1 MVGGAR
7 SLVGQAGGVVMML
20 LQLPQNLLE
29 FLVGLLGLPGCTGAT
44 LGRLGQF
51 LGPAAQLLPDPL
63 QRLSGLS
70 QFLVKHALPLCV
82 GSFTEPADSD
92 RAQFVLAY
100 RPVGDHT
107 EIPAS

>member
-29 FLVGLLGLPGCTGAT
+29 F
-44 LGRLGQF
+44 QF
-51 LGPAAQLLPDPL
+51 LGLAAQLLPDPL
-63 QRLSGLS
+63 QRLSGLP

-82 GSFTEPADSD
+82 GSYTEPADSD